1 MLKARHKDLH
11 PLLKI
16 AEWLLVMILCLMA
29 VFAVWRVLPI
39 NHAST
44 GALLLFQGLQAFGV
58 FIIPAICMRYLWGI
72 QPAAISHQQSA
83 TSNQQSGLLAL
94 LGVGIMVTAIPLI
107 NSMVAWNES
116 IRLPESL
123 RGLEQW
129 IQQTEAQAELLL
141 QGFLTYKNG
150 AWQVLLL
157 NLLVLAILPGIGEEL
172 AFRGVLQSVI
182 SGQQSA
188 VSRQHVA
195 IWVTAFV
202 FSFVHF
208 QFYGFIPRLLL
219 GALFGYVLLWSGRL
233 GLCMLMHATNNALS
247 VLVFYLGTYQ
257 WHLSQPEIDAIGTQH
272 TWWLTLVCTPVL
284 LLLIYMFRRIAVGS
298 QPSVTGNQ

>member
-1 MLKARHKDLH
+1 MLKARQKDLH

-72 QPAAISHQQSA
+72 QPSAISHQQSA
-83 TSNQQSGLLAL
+83 VSHQRSGLLAL

-172 AFRGVLQSVI
+172 AFRGVLQSLF
-182 SGQQSA
+182 
-188 VSRQHVA
+188 RNRHVA
-195 IWVTAFV
+195 VWVTAFV

-219 GALFGYVLLWSGRL
+219 GALFGYVLLWSGQL

-247 VLVFYLGTYQ
+247 VLVFYLGTYR
-257 WHLSQPEIDAIGTQH
+257 WHLSQAEIDAIGTQH
-272 TWWLTLVCTPVL
+272 TWSLTLVCTPVL
-284 LLLIYMFRRIAVGS
+284 LLLIYLFRRIAVGN
-298 QPSVTGNQ
+298 QPSAISNQ

>member
-58 FIIPAICMRYLWGI
+58 FIIPALCMRYLWGY
-72 QPAAISHQQSA
+72 QQSTVSHQR
-83 TSNQQSGLLAL
+83 SGLLAL

-172 AFRGVLQSVI
+172 AFRGVLQSLF
-182 SGQQSA
+182 
-188 VSRQHVA
+188 RNRHVA
-195 IWVTAFV
+195 VWVTAFV

-247 VLVFYLGTYQ
+247 VLVFYIGTYR

-284 LLLIYMFRRIAVGS
+284 LLLIYLFRRIAVGS
-298 QPSVTGNQ
+298 QPSAISNQ

>member
-16 AEWLLVMILCLMA
+16 AEWLLVMIVCLAA
-29 VFAVWRVLPI
+29 VFAIWRVLPI

-58 FIIPAICMRYLWGI
+58 FIIPALIMMYLWGI
-72 QPAAISHQQSA
+72 QPTAVSNQSSA
-83 TSNQQSGLLAL
+83 VSGQQSGLLAL
-94 LGVGIMVTAIPLI
+94 LGIGIMVTAMPLI
-107 NSMVAWNES
+107 NSIVAWNES

-123 RGLEQW
+123 HGLELW
-129 IQQTEAQAELLL
+129 MQQTEAQAEQLL

-172 AFRGVLQSVI
+172 AFRGVLQSLF
-182 SGQQSA
+182 
-188 VSRQHVA
+188 RNRHVA
-195 IWVTAFV
+195 VWVTAFV

-247 VLVFYLGTYQ
+247 VLVFYIGTYR

-298 QPSVTGNQ
+298 QSSVTGNQ

>member
-1 MLKARHKDLH
+1 MLKARQKDLH

-44 GALLLFQGLQAFGV
+44 GALLLFQGLQTFGV
-58 FIIPAICMRYLWGI
+58 FIIPALCMRYLWGI
-72 QPAAISHQQSA
+72 QPSAISHQQSA
-83 TSNQQSGLLAL
+83 VSHQRSGLLAL

-129 IQQTEAQAELLL
+129 MQQTEAQAELLL

-172 AFRGVLQSVI
+172 AFRGVLQSLF
-182 SGQQSA
+182 
-188 VSRQHVA
+188 RNRHVA
-195 IWVTAFV
+195 VWVTAFV

-208 QFYGFIPRLLL
+208 QFFGFIPRLLL
-219 GALFGYVLLWSGRL
+219 GALFGYVLLWSGRI

-257 WHLSQPEIDAIGTQH
+257 WHLSQAEIDAIGTQH

-284 LLLIYMFRRIAVGS
+284 LLLIYLFRRIAVGS

>member
-1 MLKARHKDLH
+1 MLKARQKDLH

-72 QPAAISHQQSA
+72 QPSAISHQQSA
-83 TSNQQSGLLAL
+83 VSHQRSGLLAL

-172 AFRGVLQSVI
+172 AFRGVLQSLF
-182 SGQQSA
+182 
-188 VSRQHVA
+188 RNRHVA
-195 IWVTAFV
+195 VWVTAFV

-219 GALFGYVLLWSGRL
+219 GALFGYVLLWSGQL

-247 VLVFYLGTYQ
+247 VLVFYLGTYR
-257 WHLSQPEIDAIGTQH
+257 WHLSQAEIDAIGTQH

-284 LLLIYMFRRIAVGS
+284 LLLIYLFRRIAVGN
-298 QPSVTGNQ
+298 QPSAISNQ

>member
-72 QPAAISHQQSA
+72 QQPTAISGQPSVVSHQR
-83 TSNQQSGLLAL
+83 SGLLAL

-172 AFRGVLQSVI
+172 AFRGVLQSLF
-182 SGQQSA
+182 
-188 VSRQHVA
+188 RNRHVA
-195 IWVTAFV
+195 VWVTAFV

-247 VLVFYLGTYQ
+247 VLVFYLGTYR
-257 WHLSQPEIDAIGTQH
+257 WHLSQAEIDAIGTQH

-284 LLLIYMFRRIAVGS
+284 LLLIYLFRRIAVGS
-298 QPSVTGNQ
+298 QPSAISNQ

>member
-29 VFAVWRVLPI
+29 VFAAWRVLPI

-58 FIIPAICMRYLWGI
+58 FIIPALCMRYLWGY
-72 QPAAISHQQSA
+72 QQL
-83 TSNQQSGLLAL
+83 TVSNQQSGLLAL

-172 AFRGVLQSVI
+172 AFRGVLQSLF
-182 SGQQSA
+182 
-188 VSRQHVA
+188 RNRHVA
-195 IWVTAFV
+195 VWVTAFV

-247 VLVFYLGTYQ
+247 VLVFYIGTYR

-284 LLLIYMFRRIAVGS
+284 LLLIYLFRRIAVGS

>member
-72 QPAAISHQQSA
+72 QPAAISHQQSVV
-83 TSNQQSGLLAL
+83 SHQRSGLLAL

-129 IQQTEAQAELLL
+129 IQQTEAQAEQLL

-172 AFRGVLQSVI
+172 AFRGVLQSLF
-182 SGQQSA
+182 
-188 VSRQHVA
+188 RNRHVA
-195 IWVTAFV
+195 VWVTAFV

-247 VLVFYLGTYQ
+247 VLVFYIGTYR

-284 LLLIYMFRRIAVGS
+284 LLLIYLFRRIAVGS

>member
-1 MLKARHKDLH
+1 MLNARQKDLH
-11 PLLKI
+11 PLLKV
-16 AEWLLVMILCLMA
+16 AEWLLVMIVCLAA
-29 VFAVWRVLPI
+29 VFAIWRVLPI

-58 FIIPAICMRYLWGI
+58 FIIPALIMMYLWGI
-72 QPAAISHQQSA
+72 QPTAVSNQSSA
-83 TSNQQSGLLAL
+83 VSGQQSGLLAL
-94 LGVGIMVTAIPLI
+94 LGIGIMVTAMPLI
-107 NSMVAWNES
+107 NSIVAWNES

-123 RGLEQW
+123 HGLELW
-129 IQQTEAQAELLL
+129 MQQTEAQAEQLL

-172 AFRGVLQSVI
+172 AFRGVLQSLF
-182 SGQQSA
+182 
-188 VSRQHVA
+188 RNRHVA
-195 IWVTAFV
+195 VWVTAFV

-219 GALFGYVLLWSGRL
+219 GALFGYVLLWSGQLR
-233 GLCMLMHATNNALS
+233 LCMLMHATNNALS
-247 VLVFYLGTYQ
+247 VLVFYLGTYR
-257 WHLSQPEIDAIGTQH
+257 WHLSQAEIDAIGTQH

-284 LLLIYMFRRIAVGS
+284 LLLIYLFRRIAVGS

>member
-1 MLKARHKDLH
+1 MLKARHNDLH
-11 PLLKI
+11 PLLKV

-58 FIIPAICMRYLWGI
+58 FIIPAISMMYLWGS
-72 QPAAISHQQSA
+72 QPSAISHQQSA
-83 TSNQQSGLLAL
+83 VSHQWSGLLAL

-172 AFRGVLQSVI
+172 AFRGVLQSLF
-182 SGQQSA
+182 
-188 VSRQHVA
+188 RNRHVA
-195 IWVTAFV
+195 VWVTAFV

-219 GALFGYVLLWSGRL
+219 GALFGYVLLWSGQL

-247 VLVFYLGTYQ
+247 VLVFYLGTYR
-257 WHLSQPEIDAIGTQH
+257 WHLSQAEIDAIGTQH

-284 LLLIYMFRRIAVGS
+284 LLLIYLFRRIAVGS
-298 QPSVTGNQ
+298 QPSAISNQ

>member
-1 MLKARHKDLH
+1 MLKARQKDLH

-16 AEWLLVMILCLMA
+16 AEWLMMIIICTAA
-29 VFAVWRVLPI
+29 VFAVWRILPI

-58 FIIPAICMRYLWGI
+58 FIIPAICMRYLWGY
-72 QPAAISHQQSA
+72 QQS
-83 TSNQQSGLLAL
+83 TVSNQQSGLLAL

-172 AFRGVLQSVI
+172 AFRGVLQSLF
-182 SGQQSA
+182 
-188 VSRQHVA
+188 RNRHVA
-195 IWVTAFV
+195 VWVTAFV

-219 GALFGYVLLWSGRL
+219 GALFGYVLLWSGQL

-247 VLVFYLGTYQ
+247 VLVFYLGTYR
-257 WHLSQPEIDAIGTQH
+257 WHLSQAEIDAIGTQH

-284 LLLIYMFRRIAVGS
+284 LLLIYLFRRIAVGN
-298 QPSVTGNQ
+298 QPSTTGNQ

>member
-1 MLKARHKDLH
+1 MLKARQKDLH

-16 AEWLLVMILCLMA
+16 AEWLLVMIVCLAA
-29 VFAVWRVLPI
+29 VFAVWRVLPV

-58 FIIPAICMRYLWGI
+58 FIIPALCMRYLWGY
-72 QPAAISHQQSA
+72 QQS
-83 TSNQQSGLLAL
+83 TVSNQQSGLLTL

-123 RGLEQW
+123 HRLEQW
-129 IQQTEAQAELLL
+129 MQQTEAQAELLL

-188 VSRQHVA
+188 ISRQHIA

-247 VLVFYLGTYQ
+247 VLVFYLGTYR
-257 WHLSQPEIDAIGTQH
+257 WHLSQAEIDAIGTQH

-284 LLLIYMFRRIAVGS
+284 ILLIYLFRRTAIGS
-298 QPSVTGNQ
+298 QPSAISNQ

>member
-11 PLLKI
+11 PLLKV
-16 AEWLLVMILCLMA
+16 AEWLLVMIVCTAA

-72 QPAAISHQQSA
+72 QQPTAISGQPSVVSHQR
-83 TSNQQSGLLAL
+83 SGLLAL
-94 LGVGIMVTAIPLI
+94 LGVSIMVTAIPLI

-172 AFRGVLQSVI
+172 AFRGVLQSLF
-182 SGQQSA
+182 
-188 VSRQHVA
+188 RNRHVA
-195 IWVTAFV
+195 VWVTAFV

-219 GALFGYVLLWSGRL
+219 GALFGYVLLWSGQL

-247 VLVFYLGTYQ
+247 VLVFYLGTYR
-257 WHLSQPEIDAIGTQH
+257 WHLSQAEIDAIGTQH

-284 LLLIYMFRRIAVGS
+284 LLLIYLFRRIAVGN
-298 QPSVTGNQ
+298 QPSTTGNQ

>member
-1 MLKARHKDLH
+1 MLKARQKDLH

-16 AEWLLVMILCLMA
+16 AEWLMMIIICTAA
-29 VFAVWRVLPI
+29 VFAVWRILPI
-39 NHAST
+39 SHAST

-58 FIIPAICMRYLWGI
+58 FIIPALCMRYLWGI
-72 QPAAISHQQSA
+72 QPSAISHQQSA
-83 TSNQQSGLLAL
+83 VSHQRSGLLAL

-172 AFRGVLQSVI
+172 AFRGVLQSLF
-182 SGQQSA
+182 
-188 VSRQHVA
+188 RNRHVA
-195 IWVTAFV
+195 VWVTAFV

-219 GALFGYVLLWSGRL
+219 GALFGYVLLWSGQL
-233 GLCMLMHATNNALS
+233 GPCMLMHATNNALS
-247 VLVFYLGTYQ
+247 VLAFYLGTYR
-257 WHLSQPEIDAIGTQH
+257 WHLSQAEIDAIGTQH

-284 LLLIYMFRRIAVGS
+284 LLLIYLFRRIAVGN
-298 QPSVTGNQ
+298 QPSTTGNQ

>member
-72 QPAAISHQQSA
+72 QQPTAISGQPSVVSHQR
-83 TSNQQSGLLAL
+83 SGLLAL

-172 AFRGVLQSVI
+172 AFRGVLQSLF
-182 SGQQSA
+182 
-188 VSRQHVA
+188 RNRHVA
-195 IWVTAFV
+195 VWVTAFV

-219 GALFGYVLLWSGRL
+219 GALVGYVLLWSGRL

-247 VLVFYLGTYQ
+247 VLVFYLGTYR
-257 WHLSQPEIDAIGTQH
+257 WHLSQAEIDAIGTQH

-284 LLLIYMFRRIAVGS
+284 LLLIYLFRRIAVGS
-298 QPSVTGNQ
+298 QPSAISNQ